1 MTDELSDVYFELFES
16 VEARNQNYI
25 VEKAKAS
32 QKSQILVSINTELM
46 EKIWNKFTAKDQSE
60 VLVSFDKR

>member
-25 VEKAKAS
+25 VEKIQFEKDVFDLL
-32 QKSQILVSINTELM
+32 IPNLVS
-46 EKIWNKFTAKDQSE
+46 KG
-60 VLVSFDKR
+60 KRRR